1 MDWLKELIKSLPL
14 EAISEVLARLVL
26 WWIAITKH
34 IDPELLAIY
43 VYVGGAL
50 LVLLILHF
58 GLKILPKSVAGVLW
72 FCSAA
77 LLLTPGSTSD
87 ASGGIAPA
95 IMGVLHALLMGNT
108 KVAIR
113 LFLPIVAV
121 AAILTL
127 LGALWQFLK
136 NIVVSYQKSS

>member
-14 EAISEVLARLVL
+14 EAISEALARLVF
-26 WWIAITKH
+26 WWIGLTKN
-34 IDPELLAIY
+34 IDPDHLAIY
-43 VYVGGAL
+43 VYVGGSL

-58 GLKILPKSVAGVLW
+58 GLKILPKSVSGVLW

-77 LLLTPGSTSD
+77 LLLTPGSTSES
-87 ASGGIAPA
+87 SGGIAPA
-95 IMGVLHALLMGNT
+95 IMGVLHALLMGDT
-108 KVAIR
+108 KVSLR

-127 LGALWQFLK
+127 IGSLWQFLRHLLF
-136 NIVVSYQKSS
+136 SYQKS

>member
-14 EAISEVLARLVL
+14 EAISEVLARLVF
-26 WWIAITKH
+26 WWIGLTKD
-34 IDPELLAIY
+34 IDPNLLAIY
-43 VYVGGAL
+43 VYVGGSMMVLGILYFAL
-50 LVLLILHF
+50 
-58 GLKILPKSVAGVLW
+58 KMLPKSLAGVLW

-77 LLLTPGSTSD
+77 VLLTPGSTSE
-87 ASGGIAPA
+87 ASGGVAPA

-108 KVAIR
+108 KVALR

-127 LGALWQFLK
+127 LGSLWQFLRHLLF
-136 NIVVSYQKSS
+136 SYQKS